1 MGGMKYSLRGAC
13 RGRLSAK
20 SWHGR
25 AAIDPGETSGNH
37 AAPDRVQHQ
46 LGGVMVGGGS
56 QAELVQCRRM
66 QEVRQIPHLLEIAV
80 GNRTRRL
87 QNVCRPRYRFDGALR
102 TGELD
107 FSGRQRLADFVV
119 QLAGDVPAF
128 LLLSGDEPTSL

>member
-1 MGGMKYSLRGAC
+1 
-13 RGRLSAK
+13 
-20 SWHGR
+20 
-25 AAIDPGETSGNH
+25 
-37 AAPDRVQHQ
+37 
-46 LGGVMVGGGS
+46 MVGGGS